1 MEEGVN
7 KSEGRDNMSAF
18 ENLTPTNGFDMNNLN
33 NARQN
38 NYAWSMSDL
47 GDYIYVGTGRN
58 ILVNIIRTIVP
69 NAQIPALIRPENI
82 DNLAEI
88 WRYKKD
94 GTLPW
99 ERVYKA
105 PDGSGIVGFRF
116 MINHRPFG
124 GSPGLYAAAFGERVQ
139 ILKSTNGVD
148 WFILPDTVLQGTSS
162 RAMLTHNGKL
172 YVATIDETGGL
183 TDPSETP
190 LLYSSKDPEFIPWEP
205 VIDSSVPGFDPAS
218 NPMGAITNMAVF
230 NNRIY
235 IATTNSDRIQV
246 WRTNRPEPA
255 LNDWTL
261 VVENG
266 FGVPPNR
273 YTLSMGVF
281 NNYLYVGGTKQLPL
295 SWLIPMGCDIIRID
309 ADDNWQLVVGGN
321 PLIPFTP
328 SGEQGRRSLSG
339 LGSGFNNP
347 FNVYAWQI
355 QEYNGRLF
363 ISTFDDS
370 SNMEVILT
378 ALLANRAAL
387 EQLIGSAITNILIGI
402 YKAVVAILRQIN
414 YPIGF
419 DLYMSED
426 GVNFQSVVLRGLN
439 NPNNYGGRIL
449 YVDSGNRLY
458 LGTANPFQGC
468 EVWELSDIENLDLR
482 PCDKKHY
489 ENLWKAWKMLDE
501 KYDVISENMPSIL
514 KFMPKDYYQIKPEK
528 FNSAVSTAGT
538 SYSITELWMSKNRYK
553 RMQKSPG

>member
-1 MEEGVN
+1 MPG
-7 KSEGRDNMSAF
+7 F
-18 ENLTPTNGFDMNNLN
+18 ENLTPINGFDISNLN

-38 NYAWSMSDL
+38 NYAWSMTDL

-58 ILVNIIRTIVP
+58 ILVNVIRTIVP
-69 NAQIPALIRPENI
+69 NAQIPALIRPEAI

-94 GTLPW
+94 GSLPW
-99 ERVYKA
+99 QRVYKA
-105 PDGSGIVGFRF
+105 PDDSGIVGFRF
-116 MINHRPFG
+116 MLRHMPFG
-124 GSPGLYAAAFGERVQ
+124 GSPCIYAAAFGTRAQV
-139 ILKSTNGVD
+139 LKTTNGVD

-162 RAMLTHNGKL
+162 RAMITHRGKL
-172 YVATIDETGGL
+172 YVATIDETGDV
-183 TDPSETP
+183 TDPSAAP
-190 LLYSSKDPEFIPWEP
+190 LLYSSKDPEFYPWEP
-205 VIDSSVPGFDPAS
+205 VIDSSTPGFDPAS
-218 NPMGAITNMAVF
+218 NPGGAITNMAVF

-235 IATTNSDRIQV
+235 IATSNSDKIQV
-246 WRTNRPEPA
+246 WRTNRSEPG

-261 VVENG
+261 VVDG

-281 NNYLYVGGTKQLPL
+281 KNYLYVSGTKQLPL

-309 ADDNWQLVVGGN
+309 TDDNWQLVVGGN
-321 PLIPFTP
+321 PLTPFIPA
-328 SGEQGRRSLSG
+328 GEQGNGSLSG

-355 QEYNGRLF
+355 QEYKDRLF

-378 ALLANRAAL
+378 TLLANRAAL
-387 EQLIGSAITNILIGI
+387 EQMIGSAITNLLIGI
-402 YKAVVAILRQIN
+402 YMAVVAILRQIR

-426 GVNFQSVVLRGLN
+426 GINFQSVVLRGLN

-449 YVDSGNRLY
+449 YVDSDDGLY

-468 EVWELSDIENLDLR
+468 EVWELSDIENFELR
-482 PCDKKHY
+482 PCDNKHY
-489 ENLWKAWKMLDE
+489 EDLWKAWGELNE
-501 KYDVISENMPSIL
+501 KYGIVNENLPAIQKL
-514 KFMPKDYYQIKPEK
+514 MPKNYYHRPIGGKPFRAGRTGGYNQNDG
-528 FNSAVSTAGT
+528 FNGSRRSVAD
-538 SYSITELWMSKNRYK
+538 LWLAKEIRKNK
-553 RMQKSPG
+553 V

>member
-1 MEEGVN
+1 MAG
-7 KSEGRDNMSAF
+7 F
-18 ENLTPTNGFDMNNLN
+18 ENLTPTNGFDINNLN

-58 ILVNIIRTIVP
+58 ILVNVIRMIVP
-69 NAQIPALIRPENI
+69 NAQVPTLIRPDVV

-105 PDGSGIVGFRF
+105 PDGSGIAGFRF
-116 MINHRPFG
+116 MIRHMPFG
-124 GSPGLYAAAFGERVQ
+124 GSPSIYAAAFGDRVQ
-139 ILKSTNGVD
+139 ILKTTNGVD
-148 WFILPDTVLQGTSS
+148 WFVLPDTVLQGTSS
-162 RAMLTHNGKL
+162 RAMLTHRGKL
-172 YVATIDETGGL
+172 YVATIDETEDVV
-183 TDPSETP
+183 DPSEAP
-190 LLYSSKDPEFIPWEP
+190 FLYSSKDPEFYPWEP
-205 VIDSSVPGFDPAS
+205 VIDSSVPGFDPAR
-218 NPMGAITNMAVF
+218 NPRGAITNMAVF

-235 IATTNSDRIQV
+235 IATSNSERIQV
-246 WRTNRPEPA
+246 WRTNGAEPR

-266 FGVPPNR
+266 FGVPPSR

-281 NNYLYVGGTKQLPL
+281 NNYLYVSGTKQLPL
-295 SWLIPMGCDIIRID
+295 AWLIPMGCDIIRID
-309 ADDNWQLVVGGN
+309 EDDNWQLVVGGN
-321 PLIPFTP
+321 PLIPLIP
-328 SGEQGRRSLSG
+328 SGEQDGRSLSG
-339 LGSGFNNP
+339 LGPGFNNP

-370 SNMEVILT
+370 SNMEVILHT
-378 ALLANRAAL
+378 LLANRAAL
-387 EQLIGSAITNILIGI
+387 EQLIGSAITNLLIGI
-402 YKAVVAILRQIN
+402 YRAVVAILRQIR

-449 YVDSGNRLY
+449 FVDSDNRLY

-482 PCDKKHY
+482 QCDEKHY
-489 ENLWKAWKMLDE
+489 ESLWRAWNILNE
-501 KYDVISENMPSIL
+501 KYSVVNENMPAIL
-514 KFMPKDYYQIKPEK
+514 KFLPKDYYHRPVSGSPS
-528 FNSAVSTAGT
+528 SAGRPGSCNQKGGFTGSRHSVAD
-538 SYSITELWMSKNRYK
+538 LWLAKEIRKNK
-553 RMQKSPG
+553 V